1 MQAFDRSSGTLKWKY
16 KLPSAA
22 VSAHLWE
29 RKNTMEMELHSHDQA
44 ELVVA
49 SDSTALAVVSS
60 VSTVHVHK
68 HEGGMYARLYPPMRV
83 PVAVAK
89 KIAATVGRSNP
100 LMQGALQHTSQLSTH
115 VAGLSDASRSV
126 LTKRNHDDAVCRP
139 RSPDYPNCLVGTYDM
154 SSDFAWTSP
163 PIPGDPDPAT
173 SPVGVRGAE
182 GSASQG
188 GMWGPEFMDIV
199 DHASNRQEQ
208 IELLLRLASQS
219 PGLVIAIILFLLS
232 LGWFLGRGGGGRFNR
247 PPSGEGSFRVPRL
260 SEASSSHSLSDLPQ
274 LPQLTQ
280 LIENGPGEPQ
290 STSTDKDSGWV
301 SNPTAA
307 GEGEAAMVPVTS
319 LDMSAGSWGNDTWS
333 RDKSCTDSEADEIH
347 AEARD
352 QFPNELASRQANGNH
367 ASALS
372 SKASSRCSS
381 NSTAKAPSRNTS
393 KVQAR
398 GKLAP
403 TLDIPEPNSAFLL
416 GQPSMK
422 STLAMLDESSS
433 GGDVGRRRRRYSN
446 AALSRDGSDDPDD
459 ESWAGEQPRPRSVS
473 LGSHLSM
480 DPSVKNDLDAA
491 LAVCSSAPSSPKTT
505 PANGKAGGS
514 PGSAFPQWNRSR
526 YQKDFV
532 ELGRIGKGAF
542 GSVYR
547 VKQRLDER
555 EYAVKKVRLDKDLTS
570 ADNQRIMREV
580 KSFSI
585 LSDHPKIVRYYGTW
599 EETEMPEIDEQN
611 ATMDSQSEVTWDASS
626 WLGDES
632 EMTHANACEP
642 VNWLYIQMELCSTSL
657 RQLLNGSGSS
667 AWIVDRERIRRYLHD
682 VSEGLSYIH
691 EKHYIHRDMKPDN
704 IFIVNQHGTYVAKL
718 GDFGL
723 SCQTKPD
730 KHDAGS
736 GDVLAPLLR
745 DGSGRGALAREGS
758 HESRTSELLFSG
770 SISEED
776 MDDASL
782 AELTRACG
790 TRMYFSPELEHS
802 GVYDQLVDVYALG
815 IVIFEMMHIFKTGM
829 ERIKV
834 IEQLKKAMCTSCAN
848 EFAALPIEYIL
859 VHSNAPTYANSRN
872 CAGPKTSS
880 KPNTPNSD
888 KTPSARKLRAF
899 ERGDDSGG
907 DSGADSPVSSPAGAQ
922 HRTARSSQGVLSD
935 SGLMGSRLK
944 PPPSLHCTHPAL
956 GSPGPASPSVG
967 APHTPTDRAWSEKM
981 AGLLKGMALP
991 SEVMDLFERFEFE
1004 VCLLLRLLSKQP
1016 DRRPSAQ
1023 HMRDELSKS
1032 LPSDGSDD
1040 KGKDKTEVEKLR
1052 QELAELKK
1060 QNQIKEQQQQLHG
1073 KVRTPF
1079 LAARS
1084 FFCGCLRLRR
1094 VFLSMHTYL
1103 LRKCAQTRL
1112 PRSMYAFACFGAYP

>member
-1 MQAFDRSSGTLKWKY
+1 M
-16 KLPSAA
+16 
-22 VSAHLWE
+22 
-29 RKNTMEMELHSHDQA
+29 
-44 ELVVA
+44 
-49 SDSTALAVVSS
+49 
-60 VSTVHVHK
+60 
-68 HEGGMYARLYPPMRV
+68 RL
-83 PVAVAK
+83 
-89 KIAATVGRSNP
+89 
-100 LMQGALQHTSQLSTH
+100 
-115 VAGLSDASRSV
+115 
-126 LTKRNHDDAVCRP
+126 
-139 RSPDYPNCLVGTYDM
+139 
-154 SSDFAWTSP
+154 
-163 PIPGDPDPAT
+163 
-173 SPVGVRGAE
+173 
-182 GSASQG
+182 
-188 GMWGPEFMDIV
+188 
-199 DHASNRQEQ
+199 
-208 IELLLRLASQS
+208 
-219 PGLVIAIILFLLS
+219 
-232 LGWFLGRGGGGRFNR
+232 
-247 PPSGEGSFRVPRL
+247 PRL

-274 LPQLTQ
+274 LPQMTQ
-280 LIENGPGEPQ
+280 LIENGPGEHQ
-290 STSTDKDSGWV
+290 STSADKDSGWV
-301 SNPTAA
+301 SNPTIL
-307 GEGEAAMVPVTS
+307 GEGEAATVQVAS

-333 RDKSCTDSEADEIH
+333 RDKSCTDSDADDIH

-352 QFPNELASRQANGNH
+352 QFPNELASKQANGNH

-372 SKASSRCSS
+372 SKGSSRCSS
-381 NSTAKAPSRNTS
+381 NSTAKAPSRSSS
-393 KVQAR
+393 KIQTR

-433 GGDVGRRRRRYSN
+433 GGDGCRRRRRHSN

-459 ESWAGEQPRPRSVS
+459 ESWAGEQPRQRSIS

-514 PGSAFPQWNRSR
+514 PGSAFPQWNKSR

-611 ATMDSQSEVTWDASS
+611 LTVDSHSEVTWDASS

-632 EMTHANACEP
+632 EMTSANACEP

-667 AWIVDRERIRRYLHD
+667 AWTVDRERIRRYLHD

-723 SCQTKPD
+723 SCQTKPG
-730 KHDAGS
+730 KHDAGGS
-736 GDVLAPLLR
+736 DVLAPLLR
-745 DGSGRGALAREGS
+745 DGSGRGALIREGS
-758 HESRTSELLFSG
+758 ATSELLFSG
-770 SISEED
+770 SISGED

-834 IEQLKKAMCTSCAN
+834 IEQLKKAMCTSIAN
-848 EFAALPIEYIL
+848 EFAALPIELIL
-859 VHSNAPTYANSRN
+859 VHSNAPTYANSGNRD
-872 CAGPKTSS
+872 GPKTSS

-888 KTPSARKLRAF
+888 KAPSARKLRAF

-907 DSGADSPVSSPAGAQ
+907 ESGADSPISSSMGAQQPAGRR
-922 HRTARSSQGVLSD
+922 HQGVLSD
-935 SGLMGSRLK
+935 GGLIGSRCK
-944 PPPSLHCTHPAL
+944 PPPSPLSTHSTL

-967 APHTPTDRAWSEKM
+967 APTTPTDRAWSEKM

-991 SEVMDLFERFEFE
+991 SEVMDLFEKFEFE
-1004 VCLLLRLLSKQP
+1004 VCLLLRLLSQEP

-1023 HMRDELSKS
+1023 HMRDELCKS
-1032 LPSDGSDD
+1032 LPSDGSAD

-1073 KVRTPF
+1073 KGISGMDSTYVSPQSPSTPKRGSAIKSSHSEAD
-1079 LAARS
+1079 LRS
-1084 FFCGCLRLRR
+1084 
-1094 VFLSMHTYL
+1094 LSMD
-1103 LRKCAQTRL
+1103 
-1112 PRSMYAFACFGAYP
+1112 GARAR